1 MMQKGKQGECSAPV
15 RAAAWR
21 NTKNTLQKFNYT
33 CVLVSFSGALDK
45 NKQTTRIQNY
55 LSHFFLNS
63 FVFFFSSSSFCR
75 MLGPLMVGVQSLFV

>member
-1 MMQKGKQGECSAPV
+1 MKKGKEGECSAPV

-45 NKQTTRIQNY
+45 TNNQTYKQKCISLAFEAIAPSSGGIQTLIDINISQDGKITTTKK
-55 LSHFFLNS
+55 
-63 FVFFFSSSSFCR
+63 
-75 MLGPLMVGVQSLFV
+75 